1 MVHCFLIYI
10 SMSSTTQM
18 FSETYPKRS
27 DVVGSCEQAF
37 GCGTVLLSTIVN
49 SIKAGTV
56 AAVGIVSGSLETMF
70 IYNPQVHTKLDGTP
84 TSILGNAS
92 NVIGEFTLVSLSLD
106 SVFLF
111 PYIIRKEEHHA
122 LPPGRDIPKELLIGT
137 TWYEDDEDTFVWT
150 AVPNIFLIY
159 FGQDV
164 PQGRISLDSTKTAF
178 ANLGPGY
185 ALWINL
191 ANGAIEDEED
201 IHKTIESGIAEAV
214 DGTCQSLVNRY
225 FHSDCDKYG
234 VEVRRVGPTTTLSLP
249 QSSLYPTISDTI
261 KKNFGL
267 SSTSP
272 QGGLSQ
278 ATATVIVQ
286 HPSEMGKKAEAA
298 KGQQKLL
305 LMMVCGNIDLVT
317 GTISNIIQAEPSKS
331 LQIVLNCD
339 RSGQPQSLS
348 DVFRKG
354 FSTAKKHDAID
365 IRSKE
370 LSLKNISKATSGHI
384 LLGNFS
390 TNGITSLFN
399 EPNAIDISA
408 FFPQNDN
415 CAIKVDQQSDLMS
428 RMEEGMDVPDGQRS
442 KVVTAIKRVGK
453 VTTMKDLTSFLIN
466 VNTVIMIVT
475 SSESPK
481 PLLYQIFTRIMTLTI
496 DNDWDE
502 WMVQCGGSIPNIH
515 LLLLSYIDR
524 IFVCFARFCTDINN
538 INVVTENRSLDE
550 LDLSELSKAS
560 TVLLALLEDVRKA
573 QAQGVPVV
581 VPQQVVTRFSTS
593 GGTPSAPSAKPV
605 VTPSSS
611 GQQKREDKRSPAT
624 PEKGEPSKQG
634 GPAKK
639 PKRSTTTAG
648 GYIKKDMGM
657 FYLKNPDSKHP
668 NIFPAGIKDRICVDF
683 TCKGRECS
691 INPCPLKHPRRAKDI
706 DSEDVEAIAAHFK
719 KHSSG
724 HLSAYHFAAAG
735 LSAEA
740 LSVMG
745 DQTGIV
751 NTGPSR

>member
-1 MVHCFLIYI
+1 
-10 SMSSTTQM
+10 MSSSIQQ
-18 FSETYPKRS
+18 FSDSFPKRS
-27 DVVGSCEQAF
+27 DVIGSCEQVF
-37 GCGTVLLSTIVN
+37 GCGTVLHTTIVN

-56 AAVGIVSGSLETMF
+56 AAVGFVSGSLETQF

-92 NVIGEFTLVSLSLD
+92 NVIGEFTLVSLSLE

-122 LPPGRDIPKELLIGT
+122 LSPGRDIPKELLAVT
-137 TWYEDDEDTFVWT
+137 TWYEDDDDTFVWT

-159 FGQDV
+159 FGQDI
-164 PQGRISLDSTKTAF
+164 PLGRISLDSTKTAF
-178 ANLGPGY
+178 TNLGPGY

-201 IHKTIESGIAEAV
+201 VQKIIDSGTGEGT
-214 DGTCQSLVNRY
+214 DGTFLSFVNRY

-234 VEVRRVGPTTTLSLP
+234 VKVRRVGPTTMLSLP
-249 QSSLYPTISDTI
+249 QSNLYPTISDTI

-267 SSTSP
+267 SLTSP
-272 QGGLSQ
+272 QGGFNQ

-305 LMMVCGNIDLVT
+305 LMMLCGDIDLAT
-317 GTISNIIQAEPSKS
+317 GAITNIIPAEPSKS

-339 RSGQPQSLS
+339 RLGQPQSLS

-354 FSTAKKHDAID
+354 FSTAKKYNASD

-390 TNGITSLFN
+390 TNSITSLFN
-399 EPNAIDISA
+399 EPNSIDISA

-415 CAIKVDQQSDLMS
+415 AIKVDQQSNLMS

-442 KVVTAIKRVGK
+442 KVVSTIKRVGK
-453 VTTMKDLTSFLIN
+453 VTSMKDLTSLLIN
-466 VNTVIMIVT
+466 INTVIMIVT
-475 SSESPK
+475 SSECPK
-481 PLLYQIFTRIMTLTI
+481 PLLYQVFAKIITLTI
-496 DNDWDE
+496 DNNWDDW
-502 WMVQCGGSIPNIH
+502 MIQCGGSIPNVH

-524 IFVCFARFCTDINN
+524 IFICFATFCTDINN
-538 INVVTENRSLDE
+538 INVVTENRPLDK
-550 LDLSELSKAS
+550 LDASELGKAS
-560 TVLLALLEDVRKA
+560 TVLLALLEDFRKA
-573 QAQGVPVV
+573 QAQGVPVN
-581 VPQQVVTRFSTS
+581 VPQQVVARFSTS
-593 GGTPSAPSAKPV
+593 GGTPSAPPTKPV
-605 VTPSSS
+605 VTPSASS
-611 GQQKREDKRSPAT
+611 QQKREDKRFPAT
-624 PEKGEPSKQG
+624 PEKGEQSKQG

-657 FYLKNPDSKHP
+657 FYPKNPDSKHP

-683 TCKGRECS
+683 TCKGLECLG
-691 INPCPLKHPRRAKDI
+691 NPCPLKHPRRAKDI

-719 KHSSG
+719 MHSSG

-740 LSVMG
+740 LLMMG
-745 DQTGIV
+745 DHTGIV
-751 NTGPSR
+751 NTGSSR